1 MAVENYMFHTDSQL
15 VLMVWV
21 VIEEVAKNCMHFL
34 FLTGWL
40 NNLMPS
46 NIMG

>member
-1 MAVENYMFHTDSQL
+1 MSRELHVPYIFTTGASG
-15 VLMVWV
+15 WV